1 MTTEIAAPIARA
13 TTSEQPF
20 RMLVAVVNE
29 ATSDGRIFDSLD
41 WRTPPLTVYSQFE
54 NLPGHD
60 GAPVSGRIDAF
71 ERIGNEVWADGSFDL
86 GGDAGRE
93 TVRLVEGG
101 YLRGVSVDA
110 AVLDVAEST
119 DGLMHFSGEIGA
131 VTVVG
136 FPAFRDTQVELVAA
150 AMDSEPLAER
160 SEITSESASTI
171 DFGTG
176 VSLIAAARPVG
187 PPRAWFDQ
195 PDLDRRSGLHVD
207 TERVWGH
214 IYGWGECHLGSP
226 PGRCIQ
232 VPRGGSYDYIIG
244 VDGRGVLCDDG
255 TLVQTGPITITADHA
270 NLRASWL
277 QAKDH
282 YAHTGLAVADVTCGE
297 DDHGIWVA
305 GRIRPGAPT
314 EIIEALRAS
323 APSGD
328 WRLVGGRLNLVAIL
342 SVNTPGFPALAASF
356 DGADLVS
363 LVASSSVA
371 QGCGC
376 GGNELAER
384 VEVLEAELER
394 YTRPEREA
402 RLADVDRGVAP
413 ARLALAE
420 RRLH

>member
-1 MTTEIAAPIARA
+1 MTTAEIVAPVEEQAAG
-13 TTSEQPF
+13 EQPF

-29 ATSDGRIFDSLD
+29 ATSDGRIFDRLD
-41 WRTPPLTVYSQFE
+41 WRKPPLTVYSQFD

-60 GAPVSGRIDAF
+60 GASVSGRIDAF
-71 ERIGNEVWADGSFDL
+71 ERIGDEVWADGSFDL

-93 TVRLVEGG
+93 TVRLIQGG

-110 AVLDVAEST
+110 AVLDMTESD
-119 DGLMHFSGEIGA
+119 DGLLHFQGEIGA

-136 FPAFRDTQVELVAA
+136 FPAFRDTQVELVEPAVAA
-150 AMDSEPLAER
+150 VGESEPLAEP
-160 SEITSESASTI
+160 T
-171 DFGTG
+171 GTVGLGQG
-176 VSLIAAARPVG
+176 VSLLAAARPTG

-195 PDLDRRSGLHVD
+195 PDLNRRSGLHVD
-207 TERVWGH
+207 TERIWGH

-297 DDHGIWVA
+297 DEHGIWVA
-305 GRIRPGAPT
+305 GRIRPGAPP
-314 EIIEALRAS
+314 EMVEALRAS

-342 SVNTPGFPALAASF
+342 SVNTPGYPALAASF

-394 YTRPEREA
+394 YTRPERAA
-402 RLADVDRGVAP
+402 RLADVDAGIAP
-413 ARLALAE
+413 ARLAHAE
-420 RRLH
+420 RRLQ